1 MPMQEERALKELMTE
16 HDQLRKEIL
25 QNDTLEVQIL
35 VGTLAL
41 TAAAISFASSEVITN
56 ALMKVG
62 LFFAGGGI
70 ATIGLWQTIDL
81 CRGTFL
87 IAAYL
92 RIFIEPK
99 TQHLRWETRLY
110 KFRQYSFSLG
120 HGPFEKYRLFT

>member
-62 LFFAGGGI
+62 LFF
-70 ATIGLWQTIDL
+70 
-81 CRGTFL
+81 CRRRNCHD
-87 IAAYL
+87 
-92 RIFIEPK
+92 RIM
-99 TQHLRWETRLY
+99 TNY
-110 KFRQYSFSLG
+110 
-120 HGPFEKYRLFT
+120 